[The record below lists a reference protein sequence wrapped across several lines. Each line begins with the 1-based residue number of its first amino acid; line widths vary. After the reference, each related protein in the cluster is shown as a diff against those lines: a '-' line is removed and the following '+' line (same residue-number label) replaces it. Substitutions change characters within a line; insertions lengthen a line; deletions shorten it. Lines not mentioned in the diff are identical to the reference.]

1 MSSIRGKWISETQNV
16 KVLWRIY
23 WVVRIEIRA
32 DTHHIIFFLNGH
44 AWIMPSKL
52 LMKYDVK
59 LVSPRMGKPEEKPVK
74 CGNFS
79 QRRYQ
84 HLPHWTQSQLSCLP
98 MISNTFELWGIPSQ
112 ILTMTLYLCQH
123 PQNQDLCIKRFIRL
137 CFKKSIWGEVCI
149 FFTLFWPVYQFLAS
163 NIFMSITKGYHNLF
177 ISFH

>member
-16 KVLWRIY
+16 KVLWRIF

-123 PQNQDLCIKRFIRL
+123 PQNQDLCIKPSELATNMSWNVSSDCVSRKASGVR
-137 CFKKSIWGEVCI
+137 C
-149 FFTLFWPVYQFLAS
+149 VYSSLYFDQ
-163 NIFMSITKGYHNLF
+163 F
-177 ISFH
+177 ISFLRPTYLCQ